1 MKRHL
6 VAFDIREMS
15 PYIAVAIII
24 WLALNLAF
32 TFLVNVPRGRDIAAL
47 SESRTERNGVLERA
61 QKDVTRLLEQRDR
74 VAEGRKAME
83 MFYDDII
90 STKQERLISV
100 QKEIREIAGRF
111 NINLETVTYPRE
123 AYPKNK
129 VIKFGATMPL
139 TGSYESLRDFIDTI
153 ERSSNFIAIEAIQL
167 TNSKEGGVIL
177 SLSIQL
183 ATWFADPD
191 LRDKEGAR
199 QAGGRRG

>member
-1 MKRHL
+1 MKKHL
-6 VAFDIREMS
+6 VAFDIRERS
-15 PYIAVAIII
+15 ALIVILIVA
-24 WLALNLAF
+24 WLGLNLAF
-32 TFLVNVPRGRDIAAL
+32 TFLVNVPRAREIAAL
-47 SESRTERNGVLERA
+47 DESRTERASVQVRT
-61 QKDVTRLLEQRDR
+61 QKDVARLMDQRTR

-90 STKQERLISV
+90 STKQERLISF
-100 QKEIREIAGRF
+100 QKEIRDIAAKF
-111 NINLETVTYPRE
+111 NINLETVSYPRE
-123 AYPKNK
+123 VYPKNK

-153 ERSSNFIAIEAIQL
+153 ERSPNFIAIEAIQL

-191 LRDKEGAR
+191 LREKPRTAE
-199 QAGGRRG
+199 AGGRRG